1 MTDFAI
7 IPAHL
12 AVKAMRD
19 NGYKNMAYALAEL
32 IDNSIQAGATQ
43 VEVLLAERYELVTER
58 EKRRI
63 YQVAVIDNGSGMNAE
78 VLRMALQFGNGTRL
92 DANKRDGMGRFGMGL
107 PSASVSQCRRVEVWS
122 WQGDITKAH
131 YTYLD
136 LDDIEHRRTSEVPI
150 PQYRAVPTMWLK
162 RTEQVGNSGT
172 LVVWSNIDRATWK
185 TSGSIIKYS
194 ELLVGRMYRHFIYDG
209 KVKIRMASF
218 HVESDTRGRVNDV
231 YHKDFQY
238 INTFIHPNDPLH
250 LMPYHTLPEPWNRE
264 PLFQKFGE
272 LFEQWIP
279 IKDIYGTDHRV
290 LVRTTIA
297 RDEIRADAM
306 PGATEY
312 GKHVAKNVGISIVR
326 AGRELDMDEGQVIQ
340 HDPVERWWGMEIQ
353 FPPALDEVFGVTN
366 NKQAALTLREV
377 LNHKDAGD
385 RGGDNVFDSE
395 EHEHLLPVLK
405 TVRNT
410 LSKVRRTLAEQT
422 RGSRTK
428 TDIITPE
435 STMFATAA
443 INSRLSNGS
452 ESASDRTLRT
462 TSVDQRVDQNVEV
475 LVQSGTPQPDAV
487 QIVHDMVKQGRRVY
501 IKSDFL
507 DSSAIFSVRDVGGI
521 LHLTLNRSHPA
532 YDVLFVMLD
541 ESQVNPYS
549 EAERLRRTKIALEM
563 LFFSW
568 ARMEDESRYDARL
581 EDQLRQTREAW
592 GMMAR
597 NFLATLKE
605 Q

>member
-63 YQVAVIDNGSGMNAE
+63 YQVAVIDNGVGMNAE

-122 WQGDITKAH
+122 WQGDITKAN

-136 LDDIEHRRTSEVPI
+136 LDEIEQRRTSEVPI
-150 PQYRAVPTMWLK
+150 PKHSSVPTMWLK

-185 TSGSIIKYS
+185 TSGSIIKNS
-194 ELLVGRMYRHFIYDG
+194 ELLVGRMYRHFIAD
-209 KVKIRMASF
+209 KTVKIRMASF
-218 HVESDTRGRVNDV
+218 HVEADTRGRVNDV

-250 LMPYHTLPEPWNRE
+250 LIPYHTLPAPWNRE
-264 PLFQKFGE
+264 PLFKEFGE
-272 LFEQWIP
+272 PLVIAVEDMHGAEHQVW
-279 IKDIYGTDHRV
+279 
-290 LVRTTIA
+290 VRTTIA
-297 RDEIRADAM
+297 RDEIRADAL

-366 NKQAALTLREV
+366 NKQAAVILREV
-377 LNHKDAGD
+377 LNHKDVSGKD
-385 RGGDNVFDSE
+385 GSVFESE

-405 TVRNT
+405 AVRNT
-410 LSKVRRTLAEQT
+410 LSKVRRTLAQQT
-422 RGSRTK
+422 KGHRTSD
-428 TDIITPE
+428 TVVTPA
-435 STMFATAA
+435 STQFATTA
-443 INSRLSNGS
+443 INTRVNDGS
-452 ESASDRTLRT
+452 ESASDKTLRT
-462 TSVDQRVDQNVEV
+462 TNDAQRVEQNVDV
-475 LVQSGTPQPDAV
+475 LVRSGTPQPDAV
-487 QIVHDMVKQGRRVY
+487 QIAHEIVRQGLRAH
-501 IKSDFL
+501 ITSDFL
-507 DSSAIFSVRDVGGI
+507 DSSALFSVRDVGGI
-521 LHLTLNRSHPA
+521 LHVTLNRNHPA

-541 ESQVNPYS
+541 ESRANPYP
-549 EAERLRRTKIALEM
+549 EVERLRRTKIALEM

-581 EDQLRQTREAW
+581 EDQLRRTREAW
-592 GMMAR
+592 GTMAR
-597 NFLATLKE
+597 DFLATLKE
-605 Q
+605 R

>member
-1 MTDFAI
+1 MTDYAI

-63 YQVAVIDNGSGMNAE
+63 YQVAVIDNGSGMSAA

-92 DANKRDGMGRFGMGL
+92 DASKRDGMGRFGMGL

-122 WQGDITKAH
+122 WQGDITKAN

-150 PQYRAVPTMWLK
+150 PQPQAVPTMWLK

-185 TSGSIIKYS
+185 TSASIIKNS

-218 HVESDTRGRVNDV
+218 HVEADARGRVHDV
-231 YHKDFQY
+231 YHKDFLY
-238 INTFIHPNDPLH
+238 INMFIHPNDPLH
-250 LMPYHTLPEPWNRE
+250 LMPYHTLPEPWNKESMFR
-264 PLFQKFGE
+264 PFGD

-279 IKDIYGTDHRV
+279 IQDANGVEHKV
-290 LVRTTIA
+290 LIRTTIA
-297 RDEIRADAM
+297 RDEVRAEPI
-306 PGATEY
+306 PGATPE

-326 AGRELDMDEGQVIQ
+326 AGRELDMDEGQVPQ
-340 HDPVERWWGMEIQ
+340 HDPVERWWGMEIL
-353 FPPALDEVFGVTN
+353 FTPALDEVFGVTN

-377 LNHKDAGD
+377 LNHREILDKNGD
-385 RGGDNVFDSE
+385 SVFDSE

-405 TVRNT
+405 VVRKT
-410 LSKVRRTLAEQT
+410 LSDARKVLSQQTKGTRTIVVQ
-422 RGSRTK
+422 R
-428 TDIITPE
+428 TPE
-435 STMFATAA
+435 STQFATEA
-443 INSRLSNGS
+443 IKQRIS
-452 ESASDRTLRT
+452 EGRESTSDQTLRT
-462 TSVDQRVDQNVEV
+462 TNEQQRVDQNAEV

-487 QIVHDMVKQGRRVY
+487 QMATAMVKQGRRVH
-501 IKSDFL
+501 IQSDFL

-521 LHLTLNRSHPA
+521 LHLTLNRNHPA

-541 ESQVNPYS
+541 EHQANPYP

-581 EDQLRQTREAW
+581 EDQLRRTREAW
-592 GMMAR
+592 GTMAR
-597 NFLATLKE
+597 DFLATLKE
-605 Q
+605 R

>member
-1 MTDFAI
+1 MTDYAI

-63 YQVAVIDNGSGMNAE
+63 YQVAVIDNGSGMSPA

-92 DANKRDGMGRFGMGL
+92 DASKRDGMGRFGMGL

-122 WQGDITKAH
+122 WQGDITKSN

-150 PQYRAVPTMWLK
+150 PQPQAVPTMWLK

-185 TSGSIIKYS
+185 TSASIIKNS

-218 HVESDTRGRVNDV
+218 HVQTDRQGIARDV
-231 YHKDFQY
+231 YNNDFSY

-250 LMPYHTLPEPWNRE
+250 LMPFHTLSEPWNKE
-264 PLFQKFGE
+264 PMFKKYGDLY
-272 LFEQWIP
+272 EQWLP
-279 IKDIYGTDHRV
+279 IQDAHGVEYPV
-290 LVRTTIA
+290 LIRTTIA
-297 RDEIRADAM
+297 RDEARAGDLA
-306 PGATEY
+306 GAKDH
-312 GKHVAKNVGISIVR
+312 GKHAAKNVGISIVR
-326 AGRELDMDEGQVIQ
+326 AGRELDMDEGQIIQ

-366 NKQAALTLREV
+366 NKQAAVILREI
-377 LNHKDAGD
+377 LNHKDISSKDG
-385 RGGDNVFDSE
+385 NEYIEFE
-395 EHEHLLPVLK
+395 EYEHLKPLWE
-405 TVRNT
+405 
-410 LSKVRRTLAEQT
+410 KVRATLRSVRQT
-422 RGSRTK
+422 LGQQRQGTRTK
-428 TDIITPE
+428 RVAPIPE
-435 STMFATAA
+435 SANFATQA
-443 INSRLSNGS
+443 IEERIKGGLQSQSDQTLNSTN
-452 ESASDRTLRT
+452 EE
-462 TSVDQRVDQNVEV
+462 QRVIQNVEV

-487 QIVHDMVKQGRRVY
+487 QMATAMVKQGRRVH
-501 IKSDFL
+501 IQSDFL

-521 LHLTLNRSHPA
+521 LHLTLNRNHPA

-541 ESQVNPYS
+541 EHQANPYP

-581 EDQLRQTREAW
+581 EDQLRRTREAW
-592 GMMAR
+592 GTMAR
-597 NFLATLKE
+597 DFLATLKE
-605 Q
+605 R

>member
-1 MTDFAI
+1 MTDYAI

-63 YQVAVIDNGSGMNAE
+63 YQVAVIDNGSGMSAA

-92 DANKRDGMGRFGMGL
+92 DASKRDGMGRFGMGL

-122 WQGDITKAH
+122 WQGDITKAN

-150 PQYRAVPTMWLK
+150 PQPQAVPTMWLK

-185 TSGSIIKYS
+185 TSASIIKNS

-218 HVESDTRGRVNDV
+218 HVEADARGRMHDV
-231 YHKDFQY
+231 YHKDFLY

-250 LMPYHTLPEPWNRE
+250 LMPFHALSEPWNQRGMFE
-264 PLFQKFGE
+264 PFGDFKHQIVKINDANRVE
-272 LFEQWIP
+272 HEVH
-279 IKDIYGTDHRV
+279 IY
-290 LVRTTIA
+290 TTIA
-297 RDEIRADAM
+297 CVDARKGDLA
-306 PGATEY
+306 GAKEH
-312 GKHVAKNVGISIVR
+312 GKHAAKNVGISIVR
-326 AGRELDMDEGQVIQ
+326 AGRELDMDEGQIIQ

-377 LNHKDAGD
+377 LNHKDISSKND
-385 RGGDNVFDSE
+385 DEIFDSE
-395 EHEHLLPVLK
+395 EHEQLVPLLKV
-405 TVRNT
+405 VRYT
-410 LSKVRRTLAEQT
+410 LSHARRALAEQNKGT
-422 RGSRTK
+422 RTPVVSR
-428 TDIITPE
+428 TPE
-435 STMFATAA
+435 STQFATEA
-443 INSRLSNGS
+443 IKQRVS
-452 ESASDRTLRT
+452 EGRESTSDQTLRAT
-462 TSVDQRVDQNVEV
+462 NEQQRVDQNVEAF
-475 LVQSGTPQPDAV
+475 VQSGTPQTDAEEMAITLV
-487 QIVHDMVKQGRRVY
+487 QQGRRVH
-501 IKSDFL
+501 IQSAFL

-521 LHLTLNRSHPA
+521 LHLTLNRNHPA

-541 ESQVNPYS
+541 EHQANPYP

-568 ARMEDESRYDARL
+568 ARMEDEARYDARL
-581 EDQLRQTREAW
+581 EDQLRRTREAW
-592 GMMAR
+592 GTMAR
-597 NFLATLKE
+597 DFLATLKE
-605 Q
+605 R

>member
-150 PQYRAVPTMWLK
+150 PQYRAVPTLWLK

-172 LVVWSNIDRATWK
+172 LVVWSNIDRPTWK
-185 TSGSIIKYS
+185 MSGSIIKNS
-194 ELLVGRMYRHFIYDG
+194 ELLVGRMYRHFIYES
-209 KVKIRMASF
+209 KVKIRMANF
-218 HVESDTRGRVNDV
+218 NVHVDRHGMLHDVSDPN
-231 YHKDFQY
+231 FPY
-238 INTFIHPNDPLH
+238 IDCTINPNDPLH
-250 LMPYHTLPEPWNRE
+250 LMPYHTLPDPWNMVSMFE
-264 PLFQKFGE
+264 KFGD
-272 LFEQWIP
+272 LYKQVVPFT
-279 IKDIYGTDHRV
+279 DIHGKSHDVVIY
-290 LVRTTIA
+290 TTIA
-297 RDEIRADAM
+297 RAEARKGDLA
-306 PGATEY
+306 GAREH
-312 GKHVAKNVGISIVR
+312 GKHAAKNVGISIVR

-366 NKQAALTLREV
+366 NKQAAVILREV
-377 LNHKDAGD
+377 LNHKDVSN
-385 RGGDNVFDSE
+385 RDNDSMNDFE
-395 EHEHLLPVLK
+395 EFAQLRPLWEKVRATLRS
-405 TVRNT
+405 VRNALGQQT
-410 LSKVRRTLAEQT
+410 QGVRTAINPDKPESVDFATKAIERRIKDGRIAQSDQVLDTNPRQRIDELAKEIEKSGTSPQVAVQQA
-422 RGSRTK
+422 
-428 TDIITPE
+428 TDI
-435 STMFATAA
+435 
-443 INSRLSNGS
+443 
-452 ESASDRTLRT
+452 
-462 TSVDQRVDQNVEV
+462 
-475 LVQSGTPQPDAV
+475 VQQ
-487 QIVHDMVKQGRRVY
+487 HRRVN
-501 IKSDFL
+501 IKVEPL
-507 DSSAIFSVRDVGGI
+507 DSSVVFSVRDVIGV
-521 LHLTLNRSHPA
+521 LNLTLNSNHPA
-532 YDVLFVMLD
+532 YTFLFEMLD
-541 ESQVNPYS
+541 DSQSFRYS
-549 EAERLRRTKIALEM
+549 EAERIRRAKIALEM
-563 LFFSW
+563 LLFSW
-568 ARMEDESRYDARL
+568 ARMEDEARHDVRL
-581 EDQLRQTREAW
+581 EDQLRRTREAW
-592 GMMAR
+592 GTMAR
-597 NFLATLKE
+597 DFLATLKE
-605 Q
+605 R